1 LVLGKDGDIRQWI
14 LPTCCNH
21 FKVADKAVTLAKMAD
36 VPTASVF
43 IEKTAATGV
52 PEVQTLATLKA
63 DLGLV
68 GTNSGDVIA
77 AALSKVDDI
86 NITLALGGSPLIA
99 LLAATTITVG
109 WAGTLADARITSA
122 ATWNTAFNERR
133 QWDGTL
139 NLVVGTA
146 RTSLL
151 INNVDNTSDKIN
163 RFLLHKLQ
171 LILIL

>member
-1 LVLGKDGDIRQWI
+1 MAQTRVGTLQVKTVISDSGYTDLA
-14 LPTCCNH
+14 NH

-43 IEKTAATGV
+43 IEKLRLG
-52 PEVQTLATLKA
+52 EVQTLATLKA

-99 LLAATTITVG
+99 LL
-109 WAGTLADARITSA
+109 
-122 ATWNTAFNERR
+122 
-133 QWDGTL
+133 
-139 NLVVGTA
+139 
-146 RTSLL
+146 
-151 INNVDNTSDKIN
+151 
-163 RFLLHKLQ
+163 LQ
-171 LILIL
+171 LLQLVGPVL

>member
-1 LVLGKDGDIRQWI
+1 
-14 LPTCCNH
+14 
-21 FKVADKAVTLAKMAD
+21 MAD

-43 IEKTAATGV
+43 YRKTAATGV
-52 PEVQTLATLKA
+52 PEVQTLATKA

-109 WAGTLADARITSA
+109 WAGYFS
-122 ATWNTAFNERR
+122 
-133 QWDGTL
+133 
-139 NLVVGTA
+139 
-146 RTSLL
+146 
-151 INNVDNTSDKIN
+151 
-163 RFLLHKLQ
+163 
-171 LILIL
+171 

>member
-1 LVLGKDGDIRQWI
+1 
-14 LPTCCNH
+14 
-21 FKVADKAVTLAKMAD
+21 
-36 VPTASVF
+36 
-43 IEKTAATGV
+43 
-52 PEVQTLATLKA
+52 LATLKA

-122 ATWNTAFNERR
+122 ATWNTVLMREDNGMVEFSC
-133 QWDGTL
+133 WYSKDFI
-139 NLVVGTA
+139 
-146 RTSLL
+146 
-151 INNVDNTSDKIN
+151 INK
-163 RFLLHKLQ
+163 
-171 LILIL
+171 